1 MKFNKETIL
10 LGDIINYSLKG
21 LTGAL
26 GRGEGLT
33 KFLRSIS
40 VHLEKNNKLNDLT
53 NAIVSTKLLKNGDVI
68 VVPSKIVALLEK
80 RFVYGLTVENYNKC
94 ITDFDFAQKNLKM
107 ADKSPFTKKDQIGL
121 DKIDPKKKLGIR
133 YPKDPNLSAYKIAKS
148 IQNKSGVKADVVVSD
163 SDSGGQ
169 KGLILIGCPTI
180 IATPI
185 GATEGLR
192 FFYCMRAAVAAE
204 ITWNNVKDTPVVLI
218 QPPENY
224 AVRLRKDVGKLRY
237 KGFLDA
243 SKEEDVISLLRE
255 K

>member
-1 MKFNKETIL
+1 MKFDKEIIL

-21 LTGAL
+21 LIGAL
-26 GRGEGLT
+26 GKGEGIT
-33 KFLRSIS
+33 KFVRSIS
-40 VHLEKNNKLNDLT
+40 VHLEENDKLSDLV

-68 VVPSKIVALLEK
+68 VIPSKVVALLEK

-94 ITDFDFAQKNLKM
+94 INDFDFAQKNLKM
-107 ADKSPFTKKDQIGL
+107 ADKSPFSRKDQIGL
-121 DKIDPKKKLGIR
+121 DKINPKKKLGIR
-133 YPKDPNLSAYKIAKS
+133 YPKDPNFSAYKIARD
-148 IQNKSGVKADVVVSD
+148 IHTKSGIKVDVVISD
-163 SDSGGQ
+163 SDSGGK

-185 GATEGLR
+185 GATKGLR
-192 FFYCMRAAVAAE
+192 FFYCMRVAVAAE
-204 ITWNNVKDTPVVLI
+204 ITWNNIKDTPVVLI
-218 QPPENY
+218 QPPEDY
-224 AVRLRKDVGKLRY
+224 AVRLRDDIGKLRY